1 MRSYKEYKEYKEIEI
16 KDIKGCNY
24 IAITVANLDKIC
36 FQRDAIRKHGI
47 GKPIEIIEAGNGYR
61 ILKGILKMIAA
72 KTLGYD
78 KIPCLIRDTKQ
89 EILLRKI
96 NKIFK
101 LEDKN
106 NAIKETINDGKK
118 SNSYDKNSFK
128 LKIL

>member
-1 MRSYKEYKEYKEIEI
+1 MRSYKEYKEIEI

-36 FQRDAIRKHGI
+36 LQRDAIRKHGI
-47 GKPIEIIEAGNGYR
+47 GKPIEVIEVGNGYR
-61 ILKGILKMIAA
+61 ILKGRFKMIAA

-101 LEDKN
+101 L
-106 NAIKETINDGKK
+106 
-118 SNSYDKNSFK
+118 
-128 LKIL
+128 

>member
-1 MRSYKEYKEYKEIEI
+1 MRSYKEYKEIEI
-16 KDIKGCNY
+16 KDIKGCKYNENNKN
-24 IAITVANLDKIC
+24 NLYKIC
-36 FQRDAIRKHGI
+36 LQADAIRKHGI
-47 GKPIEIIEAGNGYR
+47 DKPIEVIEAGNGYR
-61 ILKGILKMIAA
+61 ILKGKFKMIAA

-106 NAIKETINDGKK
+106 NQIKGTINDVKE
-118 SNSYDKNSFK
+118 SYFYDKIVLN
-128 LKIL
+128 

>member
-1 MRSYKEYKEYKEIEI
+1 MRSYKEYREIEI

-36 FQRDAIRKHGI
+36 MQINAIRKHGI
-47 GKPIEIIEAGNGYR
+47 GKPIEVVEAGNEYR
-61 ILKGILKMIAA
+61 ILKGKFKMLAA

-89 EILLRKI
+89 EILLRKL
-96 NKIFK
+96 NKIYK

-106 NAIKETINDGKK
+106 NAIKGTINDVKE
-118 SNSYDKNSFK
+118 SYSYDKNRFK

>member
-1 MRSYKEYKEYKEIEI
+1 MNSYKEIEI

-36 FQRDAIRKHGI
+36 MQRDAIRKHGI
-47 GKPIEIIEAGNGYR
+47 GKPIEAIEAGNGYR
-61 ILKGILKMIAA
+61 ILKGRFKMIAA

-89 EILLRKI
+89 EILLRKL
-96 NKIFK
+96 NKIYK

-106 NAIKETINDGKK
+106 NAIKGTINDVKE
-118 SNSYDKNSFK
+118 SYSYDKNRFK

>member
-1 MRSYKEYKEYKEIEI
+1 MRSYKEYKEIEI

-36 FQRDAIRKHGI
+36 MQRDEIRKHGI
-47 GKPIEIIEAGNGYR
+47 GKPIEVIEAGNGYR
-61 ILKGILKMIAA
+61 ILKGRFKMIAA

-89 EILLRKI
+89 EILLRKL
-96 NKIFK
+96 NKIYK

-106 NAIKETINDGKK
+106 NEIKGTINDGKELY
-118 SNSYDKNSFK
+118 SYDENRFK

>member
-1 MRSYKEYKEYKEIEI
+1 MRSYKEYKEIEI

-36 FQRDAIRKHGI
+36 MQRDEIRKHGI
-47 GKPIEIIEAGNGYR
+47 GKPIEVIEVGNGYR
-61 ILKGILKMIAA
+61 ILKGRFKMIAA

-106 NAIKETINDGKK
+106 NAIKETINDEKE
-118 SNSYDKNSFK
+118 SYSYDKNSFR
-128 LKIL
+128 LKVL

>member
-1 MRSYKEYKEYKEIEI
+1 MRSYKEIEI

-36 FQRDAIRKHGI
+36 MQRDEIRKHGI
-47 GKPIEIIEAGNGYR
+47 GKPIEVIEVGNGYR
-61 ILKGILKMIAA
+61 ILKGRFKMIAA

-89 EILLRKI
+89 EILLRKL
-96 NKIFK
+96 NKIYK

-106 NAIKETINDGKK
+106 NAIKGIKNDVKE
-118 SNSYDKNSFK
+118 SYSYDKIVLN
-128 LKIL
+128 

>member
-1 MRSYKEYKEYKEIEI
+1 MRSYKEIEI

-36 FQRDAIRKHGI
+36 MQRDEIRKHGI
-47 GKPIEIIEAGNGYR
+47 GKPIEVIEVGNGYR
-61 ILKGILKMIAA
+61 ILKGNFKMIAA

-106 NAIKETINDGKK
+106 NAIKGTINDGKELY
-118 SNSYDKNSFK
+118 SYNQNRYK
-128 LKIL
+128 LKVL

>member
-1 MRSYKEYKEYKEIEI
+1 MRSYKEYKEIEI

-24 IAITVANLDKIC
+24 NENNKDNLDKIYL
-36 FQRDAIRKHGI
+36 QINAIRKHGI
-47 GKPIEIIEAGNGYR
+47 GKPIEVIEVENGYR
-61 ILKGILKMIAA
+61 ILKGRFKMIAA

-106 NAIKETINDGKK
+106 NAIKGTINDVKE
-118 SNSYDKNSFK
+118 SYSYDKNRFK

>member
-1 MRSYKEYKEYKEIEI
+1 MRSYKEIEI

-36 FQRDAIRKHGI
+36 MQRDAIRKHGI
-47 GKPIEIIEAGNGYR
+47 GKPIEVIEVGNGYR
-61 ILKGILKMIAA
+61 ILKGRFKMIAA

-89 EILLRKI
+89 EILLRKL
-96 NKIFK
+96 NKIYK

-106 NAIKETINDGKK
+106 NAIKGTINDVKE
-118 SNSYDKNSFK
+118 SYSYDKNRFK

>member
-1 MRSYKEYKEYKEIEI
+1 MRSYKEYREIEI

-36 FQRDAIRKHGI
+36 MQINAIRKHGI
-47 GKPIEIIEAGNGYR
+47 GKPIEVVEAGNEYR
-61 ILKGILKMIAA
+61 ILKGKFKMLAA

-89 EILLRKI
+89 EILLRKL
-96 NKIFK
+96 NKIYK

-106 NAIKETINDGKK
+106 NEIKGTINGRKE
-118 SNSYDKNSFK
+118 SYSCDENRFI

>member
-1 MRSYKEYKEYKEIEI
+1 MRSYKEYKEIEI

-24 IAITVANLDKIC
+24 NENNKDNLDKIYL
-36 FQRDAIRKHGI
+36 QINAIRKHGI
-47 GKPIEIIEAGNGYR
+47 GKPIEVIEVGNGYR
-61 ILKGILKMIAA
+61 ILKGRFKMIAA

-106 NAIKETINDGKK
+106 NAIKETINSGKE
-118 SNSYDKNSFK
+118 SYSCDENRFI

>member
-1 MRSYKEYKEYKEIEI
+1 MEEKKKRVKKVMNYENENTMKEM
-16 KDIKGCNY
+16 
-24 IAITVANLDKIC
+24 A
-36 FQRDAIRKHGI
+36 
-47 GKPIEIIEAGNGYR
+47 GYR
-61 ILKGILKMIAA
+61 ILKGRFKMMAA

-118 SNSYDKNSFK
+118 SYSYDKNSFK

>member
-1 MRSYKEYKEYKEIEI
+1 MRSYKEYKEIEI

-36 FQRDAIRKHGI
+36 MQRDEIRKHGI
-47 GKPIEIIEAGNGYR
+47 GKPIEVIEVGNGYR
-61 ILKGILKMIAA
+61 ILKGRFKMIAA

-106 NAIKETINDGKK
+106 NAIKGAINDVKE
-118 SNSYDKNSFK
+118 SYSYDKNRFK

>member
-1 MRSYKEYKEYKEIEI
+1 MNSYKEYKEIEI

-24 IAITVANLDKIC
+24 NENNKANLDKIC
-36 FQRDAIRKHGI
+36 MQRDEIRKHGI
-47 GKPIEIIEAGNGYR
+47 GKPIEVIEVGNGYR
-61 ILKGILKMIAA
+61 ILKGRFKMIAA

-101 LEDKN
+101 LEDEN
-106 NAIKETINDGKK
+106 NEIKETINDGKE
-118 SNSYDKNSFK
+118 SYSYDENRFK

>member
-1 MRSYKEYKEYKEIEI
+1 MRSYKEYREIEI

-24 IAITVANLDKIC
+24 IAITVANLNKIC
-36 FQRDAIRKHGI
+36 MQRDEIRKHGI
-47 GKPIEIIEAGNGYR
+47 GKPIEVIEVGNGYR
-61 ILKGILKMIAA
+61 ILKGRFKMIAA

-106 NAIKETINDGKK
+106 NAIKETINDEKE
-118 SNSYDKNSFK
+118 SYSYDKNSFR
-128 LKIL
+128 LKVL

>member
-1 MRSYKEYKEYKEIEI
+1 MRSYKEYKEIEI

-24 IAITVANLDKIC
+24 NENNKDNLDKIC
-36 FQRDAIRKHGI
+36 LQRDAIRKHGI
-47 GKPIEIIEAGNGYR
+47 GKPIEVIEIGNGYR
-61 ILKGILKMIAA
+61 ILKGKFKTIAA

-106 NAIKETINDGKK
+106 NAIKATINDVKE
-118 SNSYDKNSFK
+118 SYSYDKNRFK

>member
-1 MRSYKEYKEYKEIEI
+1 MKIYKEFKEIEI

-24 IAITVANLDKIC
+24 NENNKANLDKIYL
-36 FQRDAIRKHGI
+36 QINAIRKHGI
-47 GKPIEIIEAGNGYR
+47 GEPIEVVEAGNEYR
-61 ILKGILKMIAA
+61 ILKGKFKMLAA

-78 KIPCLIRDTKQ
+78 RIPCLIRDTKQ

-106 NAIKETINDGKK
+106 NAIKETINDEKE
-118 SNSYDKNSFK
+118 SYSYDKNRFK

>member
-1 MRSYKEYKEYKEIEI
+1 MRSYKEYKEIEI

-47 GKPIEIIEAGNGYR
+47 GKPIEVIEAGNGYR
-61 ILKGILKMIAA
+61 ILKGRFKMIAA

-78 KIPCLIRDTKQ
+78 KIPCLTRDTKQ

-101 LEDKN
+101 LEDEN
-106 NAIKETINDGKK
+106 NEIKETINDEKE
-118 SNSYDKNSFK
+118 SYSYDENRFK

>member
-1 MRSYKEYKEYKEIEI
+1 MRSYKEYKEIEI
-16 KDIKGCNY
+16 KDIKGCKYNENNK
-24 IAITVANLDKIC
+24 ANLDKIYL
-36 FQRDAIRKHGI
+36 QIDAIRKHGI
-47 GKPIEIIEAGNGYR
+47 GKPIEVIEAGNGYR
-61 ILKGILKMIAA
+61 ILKGRLKMIAA

-118 SNSYDKNSFK
+118 SNFYDKNSFK

>member
-1 MRSYKEYKEYKEIEI
+1 MRSYKEYKEIEI

-36 FQRDAIRKHGI
+36 LQRDKIRKHGI
-47 GKPIEIIEAGNGYR
+47 ERPIEVIEVGNGYR
-61 ILKGILKMIAA
+61 ILKGRFKMIAA

-78 KIPCLIRDTKQ
+78 KMPCLIRDTKQ
-89 EILLRKI
+89 EILLRKL
-96 NKIFK
+96 NKTYK

-106 NAIKETINDGKK
+106 NEIKGTINDVKE
-118 SNSYDKNSFK
+118 SYSYDENRFK

>member
-1 MRSYKEYKEYKEIEI
+1 MSSYKEIEI

-36 FQRDAIRKHGI
+36 MQRDAIRKHGI
-47 GKPIEIIEAGNGYR
+47 GKPIEAIEAGNGYR
-61 ILKGILKMIAA
+61 ILKGRFKMIAA

-89 EILLRKI
+89 EILLRKL
-96 NKIFK
+96 NKIYK

-106 NAIKETINDGKK
+106 NAIKGTINDVKE
-118 SNSYDKNSFK
+118 SYSYDKNRFK

>member
-1 MRSYKEYKEYKEIEI
+1 M
-16 KDIKGCNY
+16 
-24 IAITVANLDKIC
+24 DKIC

-47 GKPIEIIEAGNGYR
+47 GKPIEVIEAGNGYR
-61 ILKGILKMIAA
+61 ILKGRFKMIAA

-101 LEDKN
+101 LDDEN
-106 NAIKETINDGKK
+106 NEIKGTINNGKELY
-118 SNSYDKNSFK
+118 SYDKNSFR
-128 LKIL
+128 LKVL

>member
-1 MRSYKEYKEYKEIEI
+1 MRSYKEYKEIEI

-36 FQRDAIRKHGI
+36 LQRDAIRRHGI
-47 GKPIEIIEAGNGYR
+47 GKPIEVIEAGNGYR
-61 ILKGILKMIAA
+61 ILKGRFKMIAA

-78 KIPCLIRDTKQ
+78 KIPCLIRDTKR
-89 EILLRKI
+89 EILLRKL
-96 NKIFK
+96 NKIYK

-106 NAIKETINDGKK
+106 NEIKGTIDDGKE
-118 SNSYDKNSFK
+118 SCFYNENRFK

>member
-1 MRSYKEYKEYKEIEI
+1 MISHVVSLFFVTINDIEE
-16 KDIKGCNY
+16 
-24 IAITVANLDKIC
+24 AI
-36 FQRDAIRKHGI
+36 
-47 GKPIEIIEAGNGYR
+47 
-61 ILKGILKMIAA
+61 
-72 KTLGYD
+72 LGYD

-106 NAIKETINDGKK
+106 NEIKGTINDVKE
-118 SNSYDKNSFK
+118 SYSYDENRFK

>member
-1 MRSYKEYKEYKEIEI
+1 MRSYKEYKEIEI

-24 IAITVANLDKIC
+24 NENNKDNLDKIYL
-36 FQRDAIRKHGI
+36 QINAIRKHGI
-47 GKPIEIIEAGNGYR
+47 GKPIEVIEVENGYR
-61 ILKGILKMIAA
+61 ILKGRFKMIAA

-106 NAIKETINDGKK
+106 NAIKETINSGKE
-118 SNSYDKNSFK
+118 SYSCDENRFI

>member
-1 MRSYKEYKEYKEIEI
+1 MRSYKEYKEIEI

-36 FQRDAIRKHGI
+36 MQRDEIRKHGI
-47 GKPIEIIEAGNGYR
+47 GKPIEVIEVGNGYR
-61 ILKGILKMIAA
+61 ILKGRFKMIAA

-106 NAIKETINDGKK
+106 NAIKETIKK
-118 SNSYDKNSFK
+118 KKESYSYDKNSFR
-128 LKIL
+128 LKVL

>member
-1 MRSYKEYKEYKEIEI
+1 MRSYKEIEI

-36 FQRDAIRKHGI
+36 MQRDAIRKHGI
-47 GKPIEIIEAGNGYR
+47 GKPIEVIEVGNGYR
-61 ILKGILKMIAA
+61 ILKGRFKMIVA

-106 NAIKETINDGKK
+106 NAIKETINDEKE
-118 SNSYDKNSFK
+118 SYSYDKNSFR
-128 LKIL
+128 LKVL

>member
-1 MRSYKEYKEYKEIEI
+1 M
-16 KDIKGCNY
+16 
-24 IAITVANLDKIC
+24 DKIC
-36 FQRDAIRKHGI
+36 FQRGAIRKDGI
-47 GKPIEIIEAGNGYR
+47 GKPIEVIEAGNGYR
-61 ILKGILKMIAA
+61 ILKGRFKMIAA

-101 LEDKN
+101 LEDEANK
-106 NAIKETINDGKK
+106 IKGTINDGKK
-118 SNSYDKNSFK
+118 SYSYDENCFK

>member
-1 MRSYKEYKEYKEIEI
+1 MRSYREYKEIEI

-36 FQRDAIRKHGI
+36 LQRDVIRKHGI
-47 GKPIEIIEAGNGYR
+47 GKPIEVIEAGNGYR
-61 ILKGILKMIAA
+61 ILKGRFKMIAA

-118 SNSYDKNSFK
+118 SYSYDKNSFK
-128 LKIL
+128 LKML

>member
-1 MRSYKEYKEYKEIEI
+1 MRSYKEIEI

-36 FQRDAIRKHGI
+36 MQRDEIRKHGI
-47 GKPIEIIEAGNGYR
+47 GKPIEVIEVGNGYR
-61 ILKGILKMIAA
+61 ILKGRFKMIAA

-78 KIPCLIRDTKQ
+78 KIPCLVRDTKQ

-106 NAIKETINDGKK
+106 NAIKGTINDKK
-118 SNSYDKNSFK
+118 ESYSYDKNSFR
-128 LKIL
+128 LKVL

>member
-1 MRSYKEYKEYKEIEI
+1 MRSYKEYKEIEI

-36 FQRDAIRKHGI
+36 MHRDEIRKHGI
-47 GKPIEIIEAGNGYR
+47 GKPIEVIEVGNGYK
-61 ILKGILKMIAA
+61 ILKGKYKMLAA

-101 LEDKN
+101 LEDEN
-106 NAIKETINDGKK
+106 NEIKETINDEKE
-118 SNSYDKNSFK
+118 SYSYDENRFK